1 MKSKFFLW
9 IAVFMI
15 MMLCIPL
22 TACSQTRILSDLPS
36 GNGVEKVFV
45 NKAMINM
52 GGQMVGDMMGVYR
65 DMIGDVEGVEVYSC
79 SNSSLISSAKTQ
91 MEEILKKY
99 KAEILVESEENGE
112 TSNIYTLYREK
123 NKENPIGLAI
133 IESDGNNINIVII
146 HGSFEALIKQPE

>member
-133 IESDGNNINIVII
+133 IESDGNNINVVII